1 MLDARPEDKIL
12 TYVARPS
19 LAPNSI
25 QELRLLFQ
33 SELDWKYLIRIA
45 DQHCVVPL
53 LCRHLEELKVLPPAS
68 VRNVLREANHANT
81 NSNLFLTGELVKLLE
96 LLKAHQLEAI
106 PFKGPT
112 LALAAYGDI
121 SLRQFA
127 DLDLLVRK
135 TDVLKIKDL
144 LVAHGFNSHL
154 RLSRRQETALLRFD
168 SAWNFVNQNG
178 VMIDVHWDLV
188 ERHFGIPFDVAGL
201 WQRLQPVMSGGKQF
215 QTLANEDLLLVLCLH
230 GFTHAWERLGWICD
244 VAGLLER
251 EQIDWGLLLQNAEA
265 QGSRRILFLGLKLAH
280 DLLEAEL
287 PPDVLKL
294 VTEDSAVNNAAE
306 RMKQQLFKTSAAPAG
321 IFDEARLAVSLRE
334 RKLDRI
340 SSSLRLAATP
350 RSYDW
355 MSVSLPSS
363 LSFLYY
369 LIRPLRLAGKYGT
382 KLWQS
387 VWRRGHEVSTTTR

>member
-12 TYVARPS
+12 IYFARPS
-19 LAPNSI
+19 LAPDSI
-25 QELRLLFQ
+25 QELRRLFQ
-33 SELDWKYLIRIA
+33 ADLDWKYLIETA
-45 DQHCVVPL
+45 DRHCIVPL
-53 LCRHLEELKVLPPAS
+53 LCRRLDEFQLLPPAAA
-68 VRNVLREANHANT
+68 RNALQQANYENT

-96 LLKAHQLEAI
+96 LLRANQLEAI

-154 RLSRRQETALLRFD
+154 RLSQRQETALLRFD

-188 ERHFGIPFDVAGL
+188 ERHFGIRFDVGGL
-201 WQRLQPVMSGGKQF
+201 WQRLQLVSIGGKQF

-244 VAGLLER
+244 VAGLLKR
-251 EQIDWGLLLQNAEA
+251 EQIDWRLLLRNAEA
-265 QGSRRILFLGLKLAH
+265 QGSRRILCLGLKLAH

-287 PPDVLKL
+287 PPDLLKL
-294 VTEDSAVNNAAE
+294 VKGDSAVNNAAE
-306 RMKQQLFKTSAAPAG
+306 RIQQQLFKTSAGPAG
-321 IFDEARLAVSLRE
+321 IFDEARFLVSLRE
-334 RKLDRI
+334 RRRDRI
-340 SSSLRLAATP
+340 RSSLRLAATP

-355 MSVSLPSS
+355 MSVSLPASFW
-363 LSFLYY
+363 FLYY
-369 LIRPLRLAGKYGT
+369 LIRPLRLLGKHG
-382 KLWQS
+382 
-387 VWRRGHEVSTTTR
+387 RRLFTAT